1 MAFFDVNPTA
11 LGGAVEI
18 AAASTGNRA
27 RFLSIGISN
36 NGTGTVMVRI
46 YDGTVAAGT
55 VRVRMA
61 LGAGDS
67 HYLFVIGAG
76 QSVFPKSWWTL
87 GNAIETDLSAAGDIR
102 IFGEV
107 VREF

>member
-1 MAFFDVNPTA
+1 MAYFDVNPTA
-11 LGGAVEI
+11 LGGVVAIAV
-18 AAASTGNRA
+18 ASTGNLA

-36 NGTGTVMVRI
+36 NGTGTIMVRI

-55 VRVRMA
+55 IRVRLA

-67 HYLFVIGAG
+67 QYLFVTGAG
-76 QSVFPKSWWTL
+76 QSVYPKSWWTA
-87 GNAIETDLSAAGDIR
+87 GNAIQTDLSAAGDVR

-107 VREF
+107 VREI